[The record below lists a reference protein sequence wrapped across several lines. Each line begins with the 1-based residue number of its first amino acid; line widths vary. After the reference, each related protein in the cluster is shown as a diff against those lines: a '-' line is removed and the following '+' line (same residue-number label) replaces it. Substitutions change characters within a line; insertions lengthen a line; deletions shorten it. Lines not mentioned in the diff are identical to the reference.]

1 MTPDFGSLEGKRVM
15 VTGASGSFGRHFL
28 RALLEHTRGATAV
41 AYVRN
46 EVQQARLGE
55 WLADYRPRLRLF
67 LGDIRE
73 AERVEQAMYGCEVV
87 VHGAAL
93 KRVDDTAIHPYEL
106 IKTNVLGTKHV
117 LDAALS
123 LQVPRILIIT
133 SDKGVLPSNPY
144 GTSKQAAEQM
154 AVAWNVY
161 SHARGSHVA
170 CVRYGN
176 CLGSR
181 GSVAHMWKRAIQAGD
196 SITLTDAAMTR
207 FWLTLDQAVEL
218 VAHCL
223 RILRGG
229 EVFVPKLPAMEMG
242 RVAVAAMY
250 AFGKGPSV
258 HTARF
263 TGKRA
268 GGEKR
273 DELLLSPHESDRA
286 VDLGHLWVIEPD
298 WELPL
303 DREPWKGSRPPEGF
317 AYSSAD
323 PVRWLP
329 VEEMTEWLRDMP
341 EEAG

>member
-1 MTPDFGSLEGKRVM
+1 MIPDFGSLEGKRIM

-46 EVQQARLGE
+46 EVQHARLGE

-73 AERVEQAMYGCEVV
+73 PERVEQAMYGCEVV

-106 IKTNVLGTKHV
+106 FKTNVLGTKHV
-117 LDAALS
+117 LDAALV
-123 LQVPRILIIT
+123 LQVPRVLVIT
-133 SDKGVLPSNPY
+133 SDKGVLPVNAY
-144 GTSKQAAEQM
+144 GTSKLAAEQL

-161 SHARGSHVA
+161 SHARGCHVA
-170 CVRYGN
+170 CLRYGN
-176 CLGSR
+176 VLGSR
-181 GSVAHMWKRAIQAGD
+181 GSVAHQWKRAIHAGEPI
-196 SITLTDAAMTR
+196 SLTDAAMTR
-207 FWLTLDQAVEL
+207 FWLTLDHAVEL
-218 VAHCL
+218 ACYGL
-223 RILRGG
+223 RTMRGG
-229 EVFVPKLPAMEMG
+229 EVFVPRLPAMEMG
-242 RVAVAAMY
+242 RTAVATMY
-250 AFGKGPSV
+250 AFGKGPQH
-258 HTARF
+258 HTVRF
-263 TGKRA
+263 TGKRR

-273 DELLLSPHESDRA
+273 DEVLLSPYESDRA
-286 VDLGHLWVIEPD
+286 VDLGPGWVVEPD
-298 WELPL
+298 WDLPL
-303 DREPWKGSRPPEGF
+303 DREPWKGNRVPEGF

>member
-46 EVQQARLGE
+46 EVQQARLGV
-55 WLADYRPRLRLF
+55 WLEAYRPRLRLF

-73 AERVEQAMYGCEVV
+73 PERVEQAMYGCDVV

-106 IKTNVLGTKHV
+106 FKTNVLGTKHV
-117 LDAALS
+117 LDAALT
-123 LQVPRILIIT
+123 LQVPRVLVIT
-133 SDKGVLPSNPY
+133 SDKGCEPVNAY

-181 GSVAHMWKRAIQAGD
+181 GSVAPMWKRAIQAGEP
-196 SITLTDAAMTR
+196 ITLTDAAMTR
-207 FWLTLDQAVEL
+207 FWLMLDQAVEL

-229 EVFVPKLPAMEMG
+229 EVFVPRLPAMEMG
-242 RVAVAAMY
+242 SLAVAAMW
-250 AFGKGPSV
+250 AFGQGPAH
-258 HTARF
+258 HTVRF

-273 DELLLSPHESDRA
+273 HETLLSLHEADRA
-286 VDLGHLWVIEPD
+286 VDLGHLWVVEPD

-303 DREPWKGSRPPEGF
+303 DREPWRGSRPQR
-317 AYSSAD
+317 AYRSDD
-323 PVRWLP
+323 PDRWLS
-329 VEEMTEWLRDMP
+329 VEEMTEWMRDMP